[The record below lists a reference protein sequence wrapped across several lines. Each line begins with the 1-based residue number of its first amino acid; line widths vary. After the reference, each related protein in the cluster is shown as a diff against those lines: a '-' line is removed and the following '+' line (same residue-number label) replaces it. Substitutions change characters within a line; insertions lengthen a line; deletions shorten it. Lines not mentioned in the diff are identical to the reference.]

1 MKHIEIVIINPNS
14 TESMTQKCAAAGQS
28 IAGPGTNITGLNPAH
43 SPASI
48 QGFYDVAAATI
59 PMIEVIQQHQDKDAF
74 VIACFDD
81 TGLDAARCVTEKPVI
96 GIGEAAFHMASL
108 ISCNFSVITTLRRSV
123 PGIENNLRN
132 YGLDRRCARVRA
144 SEIPVL
150 DLEKNDPA
158 VLQKLYT
165 EIEAAIDEDKAEAI
179 VLGCAGMVALMEA
192 LQQRYGLPVIDGVTA
207 AVALAEAAVRYGLK
221 TSKIGGYAG

>member
-1 MKHIEIVIINPNS
+1 MKHIEIAVINPNS
-14 TESMTQKCAAAGQS
+14 TDSMTEKCAAAGQTV
-28 IAGPGTNITGLNPAH
+28 AGPGTYITGLNPTH
-43 SPASI
+43 SPSSI

-59 PMIEVIQQHQDKDAF
+59 PMIEIIQQHQDKDAF
-74 VIACFDD
+74 VISCFDD
-81 TGLDAARCVTEKPVI
+81 TGLDAARCVTEKPII

-165 EIEAAIDEDKAEAI
+165 EIEASIHEDKAEAI
-179 VLGCAGMVALMEA
+179 VLGCAGMVALMEE